1 MSTVSSSAAA
11 PGRCQFDRDSKAVKR
26 QSIIKQWQSV
36 LICGLLCSSVAVAQN
51 MPLVVELAKQ
61 QDWGQLTSLLQDGLD
76 PNPVYGDGS
85 AALHWASYHD
95 SAQAA
100 QALLVSSADVNAT
113 TDLGVTP
120 LWLAAENGSLAMTR
134 LLLAAGADPNIAL
147 LSGET
152 TVMTAAQSG
161 NGEVVRALLA
171 AGADPNAAV
180 TREQTAL
187 MWAANRGHADA
198 VAALI
203 EYGADI
209 HARSLV
215 RDHYVKS
222 EKEQDSNDVYKH
234 WVQLGGNSSLMFAAR
249 AGNLESARHL
259 VAAGADVNGINAFGT
274 SSLILAVHSDNTELV
289 RFLLSSGAAVDDDR
303 SGHTALHAAVL
314 RGNLSAVNT
323 LVDAGAD
330 LESLVQKPTP
340 VRRQSTD
347 YNFHDALIG
356 STPLWLA
363 ARFAEPD
370 IMRALI
376 DAGADT
382 GATNNLVYPAQRMGE
397 NFIVEEGEISLLMAA
412 VGMGH
417 RRLRTSWW
425 TPERRAG
432 QTGRSR
438 EEFIL
443 DAVTI
448 AAQTGVDPNLT
459 DAEGQTALAFA
470 RARRYDSV
478 VAFLQAIG
486 ANE

>member
-1 MSTVSSSAAA
+1 MQQRTILLALLLVSSL
-11 PGRCQFDRDSKAVKR
+11 VN
-26 QSIIKQWQSV
+26 
-36 LICGLLCSSVAVAQN
+36 AQN

-61 QDWGQLTSLLQDGLD
+61 GDWTQLERLLQDGLD

-95 SAQAA
+95 NVPAA
-100 QALLVSSADVNAT
+100 QALLNADAQVNT
-113 TDLGVTP
+113 VTDLGVTP
-120 LWLAAENGSLAMTR
+120 LWLAAENGSLTMTS
-134 LLLAAGADPNIAL
+134 LLLEAGADPNIAL

-161 NGEVVRALLA
+161 NGDVVRALLV
-171 AGADPNAAV
+171 AGANPNGAV

-187 MWAANRGHADA
+187 MWAANRDHAEA

-203 EYGADI
+203 EFGADI

-234 WVQLGGNSSLMFAAR
+234 WVQLGGNNPLMFAAR
-249 AGNLESARHL
+249 AGSLASARHL
-259 VAAGADVNGINAFGT
+259 IAAGADVNAVNAFG
-274 SSLILAVHSDNTELV
+274 SSALILAVHSGNPELLGLLLDN
-289 RFLLSSGAAVDDDR
+289 GANVNDDR

-314 RGNLSAVNT
+314 RGDIAAVEV
-323 LVDAGAD
+323 LIDRGAD
-330 LESLVQKPTP
+330 LEALVQKPTP

-356 STPLWLA
+356 ASPLWLA
-363 ARFAEPD
+363 ARFAEPE
-370 IMRALI
+370 IMQTLI
-376 DAGADT
+376 AAGADV
-382 GATNNLVYPAQRMGE
+382 ATTNDVIYPAQRMGE
-397 NFIVEEGEISLLMAA
+397 NFMVEEGEISLLMAA

-417 RRLRTSWW
+417 RRLRVSWW

-432 QTGRSR
+432 QLGRSR

-448 AAQTGVDPNLT
+448 ATQAGVDPNLT
-459 DAEGQTALAFA
+459 NAEGQTALAFA
-470 RARRYDSV
+470 RSRRYDSV
-478 VAFLQAIG
+478 VAFLQSIG
-486 ANE
+486 ARE